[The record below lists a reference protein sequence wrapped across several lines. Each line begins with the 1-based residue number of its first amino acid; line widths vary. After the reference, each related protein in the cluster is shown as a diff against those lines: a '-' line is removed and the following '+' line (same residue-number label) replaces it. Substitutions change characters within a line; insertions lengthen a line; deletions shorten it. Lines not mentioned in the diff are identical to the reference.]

1 MLENFQIVLM
11 WIGAAVLVCLAF
23 LPVLLIFSSPRFDE
37 EDQAHGDTTGY
48 DRSGKDYR
56 P

>member
-1 MLENFQIVLM
+1 MLENLQIVLA
-11 WIGAAVLVCLAF
+11 WIGAATLVILAF

-37 EDQAHGDTTGY
+37 DNEPHGDTTGY
-48 DRSGKDYR
+48 DRSGKDHR